1 MKKKILALFLCCV
14 MVIGLLPAT
23 LAFAAETEL
32 KVDADTISLKTTE
45 TKTLTADAGELTGR
59 YQWQIHDTGSDVWV
73 NILGANG
80 KTLTLTYGLVANLLS
95 GGAAEIRCR
104 MTTDG
109 KTLDSNVVKVQIQT
123 DTAVRKAP
131 AMSPAIGTV
140 TSEAKALGDPI
151 IIPAQTAAPA
161 ADQTPADDTVQ
172 AADQTPAA
180 DSVEGDESAQP
191 EATPQDNGTGDTPAT
206 PTTYSI
212 IINYVFQDNSQAANP
227 WTATVAAGS
236 SYSQEIES
244 PVVVGY
250 EPEQKT
256 VKVDVTDINENKTYT
271 VTYKPTTVNFIV
283 KHYQQNVTNDDY
295 TLVDTETKTGY
306 TESAVGEGL
315 AKTDYTGFYSLLYDT
330 TTKIAAD
337 GSTEVEIKYDRYYYL
352 MNFDLDGG
360 YGVEP
365 IYARYGTPITVGT
378 PTKAG
383 YTFAGWDVTPPT
395 TMPAENKTFTANW
408 TVDGQAKVTVVVW
421 GENADDENYS
431 YIKSSEIQEKPGTT
445 LTKDDLTHILT
456 CGKEEHDHEASGCT
470 QTCSHVHTLTCYG
483 LSANAQSSNPN
494 NQTAFWC
501 DSKPETYFAQ
511 LGVEDGYLYYDDEN
525 AMFASKDN
533 YYLRFNGAY
542 YKLTEKQ
549 FNKLKGDQVGR
560 TSDNT
565 ENNPDFYYKYKIN
578 ASGMSCSHTHTDS
591 CYSCGKAAH
600 KHDANCYTSPLDM
613 DGTLWKLVKC
623 DEVTVA
629 ADGTSIINVYYDR
642 VEFTLHFR
650 KANSRNDDYGTI
662 MKKWGANI
670 REGFNQKCKSAGT
683 SNWSEKS
690 NAEGPWT
697 SYLDIMPTQNRT
709 YYANKEG
716 SGTSKAYYYV
726 EGLDG
731 KDELFY
737 TNTSTGTGY
746 TVTKEEYIEISGF
759 TFDAS
764 RSTKIGASFN
774 NAKFYY
780 TRNSYNLKFYNYNG
794 EIEGSSKAV
803 KYESPLSGYNFTPG
817 YPAGLE
823 PNAYVFD
830 GWYTTAGCYEGSKA
844 DLNTMTMPASDV
856 ILYAKWVPKTHK
868 VKTWLTNEKTTPV
881 NVGDT
886 NVQTIAHGTQ
896 ATKPADPKNGEYV
909 FVGWFYKDNGVEKA
923 FDFSMPVTRDL
934 DLYAKWNS
942 NTLVEYTIKYE
953 LADGTTI
960 APSTTGSALAGSTKT
975 FNAKTGTELNT
986 GYQSGYFPLTSSHS
1000 LTMDINGNNEY
1011 TFIYVPKVKVKYTVR
1026 YLDKATG
1033 EPVVVNGASTP
1044 DKEEETTDAV
1054 VTETFKQISGYAPDA
1069 YQKRLVL
1076 SATEE
1081 ENVIIFWY
1089 TKDDVHAPVQIIH
1102 WTQNIAGDGYTEYQ
1116 SSTNLNG
1123 VIGQTYTEASLTIP
1137 GFNYNADPKNPMT
1150 GYPAQASGKLTPEG
1164 LVLNL
1169 YYDRIEYP
1177 YEFRFL
1183 EQGTDTKL
1191 AEPVTGSARYQAR
1204 VTQQAKD
1211 IPGYTLVSAENQYID
1226 IAIEDG
1232 TTAVKNV
1239 RIFYYTEQTVEI
1251 KYEVVGPTGC
1261 GTLDNYQ
1268 ESQLKAMTGTPKGS
1282 TPTASPGFK
1291 FVGWFL
1297 SEDCVMDVAGKIPN
1311 AVDPA
1316 NNKLTP
1322 QKRENGCHYEWTY
1335 YAKFE
1340 YDVADLTI
1348 TKTGWKDIDENQSFI
1363 FDVTGPDG
1371 FSKRVVIN
1379 GNNSVTIKGLKIGT
1393 YTVTEVTSWS
1403 WRYKPDEVTKTKVLS
1418 PTEKNEVTFTNS
1430 RDNVK
1435 WLGGDAYNQNK
1446 FGNSN

>member
-32 KVDADTISLKTTE
+32 KVDADTVSLKTTE

-80 KTLTLTYGLVANLLS
+80 KTMTLTYGLVANLLS

-109 KTLDSNVVKVQIQT
+109 KTLDSNVVKVEIQH
-123 DTAVRKAP
+123 DAAVRKAP

-151 IIPAQTAAPA
+151 IIPAQTPAPA
-161 ADQTPADDTVQ
+161 AEQSVTDNAPVADSAPSSDPAPATDSVAPQSDENDQNEVTPAPTTYTIVIVYKY
-172 AADQTPAA
+172 ADGTPAA
-180 DSVEGDESAQP
+180 
-191 EATPQDNGTGDTPAT
+191 
-206 PTTYSI
+206 
-212 IINYVFQDNSQAANP
+212 NS

-236 SYSQEIES
+236 GYSQSIQS

-250 EPEQKT
+250 TPDKET
-256 VKVDVTDINENKTYT
+256 VEVNVTNISKDETYT
-271 VTYKPTTVNFIV
+271 VTYKPALVEFTV
-283 KHYQQNVTNDDY
+283 KHYQQNVTNDEY
-295 TLVDTETKTGY
+295 TLVATEEKDGY
-306 TESAVGEGL
+306 TKALVGGDLHKSYE
-315 AKTDYTGFYSLLYDT
+315 GFYNLLYVTDAE
-330 TTKIAAD
+330 IAAD
-337 GSTEVEIKYDRYYYL
+337 GSTVVEIYYDRYYYL

-365 IYARYGTPITVGT
+365 IYARYGTPISVGT

-383 YTFAGWDVTPPT
+383 YTFGGWDAEIPA
-395 TMPAENKTFTANW
+395 TMPAKNTTFTAKW

-431 YIKSSEIQEKPGTT
+431 YIKSSEILAKPGTT

-456 CGKEEHDHEASGCT
+456 CGKEEH
-470 QTCSHVHTLTCYG
+470 QHTNSCMNCAHTHTADCYG
-483 LSANAQSSNPN
+483 AI
-494 NQTAFWC
+494 NQEQPVDGKTDSPRENINQFKALTGGTLKNGMVYRVKC
-501 DSKPETYFAQ
+501 DGAASTPGYDKY
-511 LGVEDGYLYYDDEN
+511 YLYYDSTWYLVSSSNISGSAVASSKKVN
-525 AMFASKDN
+525 AHKHSGNIFSGNNRDQFWVYNSK
-533 YYLRFNGAY
+533 L
-542 YKLTEKQ
+542 
-549 FNKLKGDQVGR
+549 
-560 TSDNT
+560 
-565 ENNPDFYYKYKIN
+565 
-578 ASGMSCSHTHTDS
+578 SCTHTHTDS

-629 ADGTSIINVYYDR
+629 ADGTTIINVYYDR
-642 VEFTLHFR
+642 VGFTLHFSE
-650 KANSRNDDYGTI
+650 AYSNNDDYGTI

-670 REGFNQKCKSAGT
+670 RADFQAKSDAAGT
-683 SNWSEKS
+683 SSWSRNR
-690 NAEGPWT
+690 NASSPWT
-697 SYLDIMPTQNRT
+697 SYLDIMPTEDRT
-709 YYANKEG
+709 YYAYQT
-716 SGTSKAYYYV
+716 SGKSTAYYYV

-737 TNTSTGTGY
+737 TSTASGTNLS
-746 TVTKEEYIEISGF
+746 VSKEEFIDIPGF
-759 TFDAS
+759 TFNAS
-764 RSTKIGASFN
+764 RSTKENQTFN
-774 NAKFYY
+774 GAKFYY
-780 TRNSYNLKFYNYNG
+780 TRNSYKLEFFNRTGVIDGRTKT
-794 EIEGSSKAV
+794 V
-803 KYESPLSGYNFTPG
+803 KYEEPLKGYNFVPD
-817 YPAGLE
+817 YPTDLE
-823 PNAYVFD
+823 PNAYVFA
-830 GWYTTAGCYEGSKA
+830 GWYTTAGCYEGSEA
-844 DLNTMTMPASDV
+844 NMDTMTMPASDM
-856 ILYAKWVPKTHK
+856 ILYAKWTPITHT
-868 VKTWLTNEKTTPV
+868 VKTYLTENDVSGTPLNTWE
-881 NVGDT
+881 NVAHHS
-886 NVQTIAHGTQ
+886 TIE
-896 ATKPADPKNGEYV
+896 KPADPKNGNYT

-942 NTLVEYTIKYE
+942 NTLVTYTIRYTLE
-953 LADGTTI
+953 DGTVI
-960 APSTTGSALAGSTKT
+960 ALPTTGSALAGTTKT
-975 FNAKTGTELNT
+975 FNAKTGAELNAD
-986 GYQSGYFPLTSSHS
+986 YQTGYFPKTSSHS

-1011 TFIYVPKVKVKYTVR
+1011 TFIYVKMPEVEYTVKYLEMGTEQQ
-1026 YLDKATG
+1026 LADPKTG
-1033 EPVVVNGASTP
+1033 LTS
-1044 DKEEETTDAV
+1044 DAV
-1054 VTETFKQISGYAPDA
+1054 ITETFKQIKGYAPDA

-1081 ENVIIFWY
+1081 DNVIIFWY
-1089 TKDDVHAPVQIIH
+1089 VKDEVHAPVQVIH

-1137 GFNYNADPKNPMT
+1137 GFTYNT
-1150 GYPAQASGKLTPEG
+1150 GKSNASGELTAAG

-1183 EQGTDTKL
+1183 EQGTDKKL
-1191 AEPVTGSARYQAR
+1191 AEPVNGNARYQAQ
-1204 VTQQAKD
+1204 VTKTALN
-1211 IPGYTLVSAENQYID
+1211 IPGYTLVSAENQSIN
-1226 IAIEDG
+1226 IAIEDP
-1232 TTAVKNV
+1232 ADVAKNNVK
-1239 RIFYYTEQTVEI
+1239 IFYYTEQTVEI
-1251 KYEVVGPTGC
+1251 KYVVVGPTGC
-1261 GTLDNYQ
+1261 GMLDNYQ

-1291 FVGWFL
+1291 FVGWYL
-1297 SEDCVMDVAGKIPN
+1297 DENCVMDVDGKIPN

-1348 TKTGWKDIDENQSFI
+1348 TKSGWKDIDEEQSFI
-1363 FDVTGPDG
+1363 FTVTGGDLPETG
-1371 FSKRVVIN
+1371 MKVVIHGN
-1379 GNNSVTIKGLKIGT
+1379 GSVIIKGLKIGT
-1393 YTVTEVTSWS
+1393 YTVTEVTEWS
-1403 WRYKPDEVTKTKVLS
+1403 WRYTPDKTSKSITLQPTGTNKVEFVNTRS
-1418 PTEKNEVTFTNS
+1418 N
-1430 RDNVK
+1430 DK